1 MWVAASDLKLFMR
14 NQADK
19 SKPKLTALQ
28 QNGISDGYG
37 WVEEKH
43 KRLEEK
49 VAESKDKASQV
60 QLQNFENEILS

>member
-1 MWVAASDLKLFMR
+1 MR

-37 WVEEKH
+37 RVEEKH